1 MPSIIASKIYNL
13 IQAKSFQYIDYVA
26 DTKKKNDS
34 ETIETEKWNKG
45 NKRKRSNESFYF
57 NNHDFFK
64 LGKGIKY
71 NFDSVECTEFEK
83 AYSGYINN
91 RISSENRLPA
101 EAQKA
106 TDFLPQAQAITDFLP
121 QAQAATDFFPQAQ
134 KATDFLPQAQKATD
148 FLPQAQA
155 ATDFLPQAQAATDF
169 LPQAQVQETINKR
182 AQYMW
187 NLHPAKKICLK
198 PSTTNYLID
207 SGSITLKVP
216 NKSFTID
223 EVFFENCIDT
233 FNQKAQSKSV

>member
-134 KATDFLPQAQKATD
+134 AATDF
-148 FLPQAQA
+148 FPQAQA
-155 ATDFLPQAQAATDF
+155 ATDFF
-169 LPQAQVQETINKR
+169 PQAQVQETINKR

>member
-34 ETIETEKWNKG
+34 ETIETEKWNKE

-106 TDFLPQAQAITDFLP
+106 TDFLPQAQAPSSLDLFL
-121 QAQAATDFFPQAQ
+121 
-134 KATDFLPQAQKATD
+134 FLACQLIGLIRTVVASIIAHS
-148 FLPQAQA
+148 
-155 ATDFLPQAQAATDF
+155 
-169 LPQAQVQETINKR
+169 NKSIENILR
-182 AQYMW
+182 
-187 NLHPAKKICLK
+187 
-198 PSTTNYLID
+198 SYLIYN
-207 SGSITLKVP
+207 LFHK
-216 NKSFTID
+216 NF
-223 EVFFENCIDT
+223 
-233 FNQKAQSKSV
+233 